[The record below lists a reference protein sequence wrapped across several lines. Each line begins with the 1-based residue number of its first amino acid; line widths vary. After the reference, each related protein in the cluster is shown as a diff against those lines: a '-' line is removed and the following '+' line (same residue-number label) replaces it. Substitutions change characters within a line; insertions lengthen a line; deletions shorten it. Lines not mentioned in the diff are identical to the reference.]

1 MFYEFCVIILL
12 IMPRGP
18 RVDVGDYV
26 YHVIN
31 RAAGRRTI
39 FPDSGAYRSFE
50 DLLIEG
56 QKTWE
61 MPMLA
66 YVIMPNHWHMLVYP
80 RKDGDMGKYFHWLTT
95 THACRLRAFR
105 NTIGEGP
112 VYQGRYKSFLV
123 DTDAYVLTA
132 LKYIE
137 CNPVRAGLVE
147 TPEEWKWGSAH
158 RRIFGTE
165 QERALLAPP
174 PVPLPD
180 SYRVWINAG
189 ESEEALRQIRGSVSK
204 GIPFGDDVWRDRMIT
219 KFVLKHTT
227 RPAGRPKII
236 K

>member
-1 MFYEFCVIILL
+1 
-12 IMPRGP
+12 MPRGP
-18 RVDVGDYV
+18 RIDVGGYV

-39 FPDSGAYRSFE
+39 FPDSGAYQSFE

-80 RKDGDMGKYFHWLTT
+80 KKDGDMGKYFHWLTT

-112 VYQGRYKSFLV
+112 VYQGRYKSFLI
-123 DTDAYVLTA
+123 DTDAYLLTA

-137 CNPVRAGLVE
+137 RNPVRAGLAR
-147 TPEEWKWGSAH
+147 TPEEWKWGSAN

-165 QERALLAPP
+165 QERALLAPS

-180 SYRVWINAG
+180 AYRAWINAG
-189 ESEEALRQIRGSVSK
+189 EEEEALEQIRNSVTK
-204 GIPFGDDVWRDRMIT
+204 GIPFGGDTWRDEMIT
-219 KFVLKHTT
+219 KFALRHTT
-227 RPAGRPKII
+227 RLAGRPKII
-236 K
+236 Q